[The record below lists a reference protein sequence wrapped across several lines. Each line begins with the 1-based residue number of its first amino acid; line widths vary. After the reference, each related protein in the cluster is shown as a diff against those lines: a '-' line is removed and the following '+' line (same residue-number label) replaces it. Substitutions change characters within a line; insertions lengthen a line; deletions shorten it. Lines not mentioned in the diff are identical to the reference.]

1 MTDNSK
7 EAYMSEIKP
16 VYQRRIQDDDWQEI
30 EHSEYMEFSER
41 GKFQTRILYPSAALD
56 ALQRQN
62 NALKLMCES
71 KANQLTIIDKE
82 VTRLRSLDTD
92 NKGLKE
98 CNAILTEEHAAQAK
112 RIAELELSATRYEK
126 LRRLN
131 AYQFQN
137 IFKQN
142 ITSCARFD
150 DLVDNLSAQK
160 GTE

>member
-41 GKFQTRILYPSAALD
+41 GKFQTRILYPSAALE
-56 ALQRQN
+56 ALQKQN

-112 RIAELELSATRYEK
+112 RIAEHLELIEATAEFSKAFWEKADKHRDTRVMVSTFQQLEQK
-126 LRRLN
+126 LRTYIPKN
-131 AYQFQN
+131 
-137 IFKQN
+137 
-142 ITSCARFD
+142 
-150 DLVDNLSAQK
+150 
-160 GTE
+160 